1 MSEAGV
7 SDEMPI
13 RLMVASSV
21 YGFET
26 DLDQICGVL
35 QGYGYE
41 VLNSR
46 LGTIPTHPNKS
57 NLENCLDAVR
67 QCDAFLGIV
76 RPFYGSGKIGERS
89 ITHEEMRLS
98 IHLNKPRWFLV
109 HGHVT
114 FARSLLKQFREFNQP
129 KPWVPKRLLE
139 ILGCSRFQFQKTSVM
154 DDLRVID
161 MYEDVIRNDQPV
173 LQRTG
178 NWAQEFYTLT
188 QALPYLRTVFTDVS
202 RVRQSVEEMNSL

>member
-1 MSEAGV
+1 VNAINPPEPV
-7 SDEMPI
+7 

-35 QGYGYE
+35 QGFGYL

-67 QCDAFLGIV
+67 QCDVFLGIV
-76 RPFYGSGKIGERS
+76 RPFYGSGIIGERS
-89 ITHEEMRLS
+89 ITHEEMRLAVE
-98 IHLNKPRWFLV
+98 LNKPRWFLV

-114 FARSLLKQFREFNQP
+114 FARLLLKQFREFNQA
-129 KPWVPKRLLE
+129 KPWVPDTVRKL
-139 ILGCSRFQFQKTSVM
+139 LGCERFRFCKTAVM
-154 DDLRVID
+154 DDIRVID
-161 MYEDVIRNDQPV
+161 MYDDIIRSSQPAK
-173 LQRTG
+173 QRTG
-178 NWAQEFYTLT
+178 NWAHEFYILS
-188 QALPYLRTVFTDVS
+188 QALTYLQTVFSDQD
-202 RVRQSVEEMNSL
+202 RVRDIVQEMNSP